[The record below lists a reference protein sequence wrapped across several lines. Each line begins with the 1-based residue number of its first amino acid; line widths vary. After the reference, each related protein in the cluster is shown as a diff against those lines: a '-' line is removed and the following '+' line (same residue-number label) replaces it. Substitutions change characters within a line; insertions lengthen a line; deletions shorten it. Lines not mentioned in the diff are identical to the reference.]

1 MLKRLPSRC
10 PSARSLQLHSAPH
23 GVQSTMSMPPPL
35 SRRTFL
41 TVSAGVLAQAAFA
54 SSSRQDEDLKASVSG
69 SAFRAAGS
77 SVKISTKNLRNAV
90 TILEGSG
97 GNILLC
103 HGTDGNV
110 AVDSG
115 LATSRNQVSAAINE
129 VFPAPLRYLLN
140 THWHFDHTDGN
151 LWMHSAGATIIAH
164 KNTRVRMS
172 QRQVIPAF
180 SLCLNPSPAAA
191 LPTVLFEQSQDLE
204 LNGQRILM
212 QRYTAAHTDSDV
224 SVFFERSNII
234 HTGDTWFNG
243 YYPFIDY
250 DSGGSIRGLIAASNE
265 NLKRTDSQTI
275 VVPGHGPVG
284 GRSELVAYH
293 EMLTTVFG
301 KIELLKRQGYS
312 LDEVIKAKPS
322 SSYDAALGSG
332 FVGPAL
338 FCELLYRGV

>member
-1 MLKRLPSRC
+1 
-10 PSARSLQLHSAPH
+10 
-23 GVQSTMSMPPPL
+23 MSMPAPL

-41 TVSAGVLAQAAFA
+41 AVSAGILAQAAFA
-54 SSSRQDEDLKASVSG
+54 SSGFQEEDLKASVSG
-69 SAFRAAGS
+69 AVFRASGS
-77 SVKISTKNLRNAV
+77 SVKISTRNLRNSV
-90 TILEGSG
+90 TLLEGSG

-103 HGTDGNV
+103 HGSDGNA

-115 LATSRNQVSAAINE
+115 LATSQKQVTAAMNG

-172 QRQVIPAF
+172 QRQMIPAF
-180 SLCLNPSPAAA
+180 SLVLLPSPGAA
-191 LPTVLFEQSQDLE
+191 LPTVLFEQSQKLE
-204 LNGQRILM
+204 LNGEKILM
-212 QRYTAAHTDSDV
+212 QRYTPAHTDSDV
-224 SVFFERSNII
+224 SVLFEDANVI

-250 DSGGSIRGLIAASNE
+250 DSGGSIRGLLAASNE

-275 VVPGHGPVG
+275 VVPGHGSVG
-284 GRSELVAYH
+284 SRTDLVAYH
-293 EMLTTVFG
+293 EMLSGVFE
-301 KIELLKRQGYS
+301 KVEVLKKRGYS
-312 LDEVIKAKPS
+312 LDAVIKAKPS
-322 SSYDAALGSG
+322 SRYDAALGNG